1 MPKYNKP
8 DPIMIINNNA
18 YIPNLPMRKMRRFKI
33 RLEDIFS
40 SNKVLTNNFDK
51 IKNLT
56 MIQLNQI
63 QVTSQIPRIQGEIN
77 KMLAKHEP

>member
-1 MPKYNKP
+1 
-8 DPIMIINNNA
+8 MIINNNA
-18 YIPNLPMRKMRRFKI
+18 YIPNLPLRKMRRLKI
-33 RLEDIFS
+33 RLEEIFS

-63 QVTSQIPRIQGEIN
+63 QVTSQIPRIQGEIT